1 MPSSTAGSPVY
12 MRFGEF
18 ELDEANA
25 LLLHDGSAIALA
37 PTPFRLLCALVRQ
50 PGSLLTKNALLDQV
64 WGHRFVSDSVL
75 KTAIS
80 DLRTVLADDPRQPRY
95 IETVARRGYR
105 FIAVTTAPP
114 VAAPQP
120 VGNSPAAVTAAAG
133 EPPPAPF
140 IGRAGELARLRHAWD
155 STTRGKR
162 AVVWIAGEPGIGK
175 TTLIEHFVSGLG
187 DVACARGYCVEH
199 YGTGEPYLPVLEALG
214 ELCRIDTT
222 VAPLLGAVA
231 PTWLLQLPWLNTAEE
246 RESLRRELV
255 GVSPDRMLREMG
267 EFLDR
272 YTEQRPL
279 LLVTEDLHWADR
291 ATIQLI
297 DYVARRRASTGLMWL
312 SSFRLT
318 EVLISNQP
326 LNAVRHELRLHDLCE
341 EVVLDT
347 FSETEVAAY
356 VAERSPSMAGDESF
370 VRALHERTDG
380 VPLFVASVTSDVM
393 ARAEQHGI
401 HAGGTVALASMPV
414 PEDLTA
420 IIDHYMHRLDDDRRS
435 LLFAAA
441 VLGIEFHSDTL
452 ARVLQRDTARVA
464 AACDQLVREQRW
476 ITAPSGREQRAPR
489 DRPYSFRHALFREV
503 LYERIAPSTRADM
516 HRRVGAALE
525 EERAVGLAVTAAE
538 LAMHFDRGRVPL
550 AAVRYYA
557 EAGEAALLHLSPTEC
572 LSLTERALSLLE
584 QAPPDAERATLEITL
599 ATLRGVSAF
608 HVLGAG
614 DETKIALQRASS
626 LLADQPAH
634 PMRGLILHGL
644 GFLLTLRGE
653 FADALATADRA
664 EALASQTG
672 DPFLPLAACAV
683 RGHVHMHQGRPSAAR
698 EALERGLP
706 AIEMAEAAF
715 EGRFIADPFVTLLAA
730 LSLPLAHLGLVR
742 QARERL
748 QQAYERA
755 RRLGQPMALL
765 VTVWFDA
772 LFQLRLGEVDRV
784 AAIADEMR
792 ALVDEFALAQGKAA
806 CRWFRG
812 WADARRGKALEGFR
826 QIRDAH
832 DENTALG
839 MMAGATENLGYA
851 AEALLLHGDWHAAQE
866 QLDQALEIGNG
877 YGERIYLPQLL
888 LIEGAIA
895 HARGEPD
902 AAAASIR
909 RAIGEA
915 REQGATWLELLALT
929 ELCERGA
936 AKRQDRRA
944 LAALVDQLDE
954 ASDTTALIR
963 ARALLAGA

>member
-1 MPSSTAGSPVY
+1 
-12 MRFGEF
+12 
-18 ELDEANA
+18 
-25 LLLHDGSAIALA
+25 
-37 PTPFRLLCALVRQ
+37 
-50 PGSLLTKNALLDQV
+50 
-64 WGHRFVSDSVL
+64 
-75 KTAIS
+75 
-80 DLRTVLADDPRQPRY
+80 
-95 IETVARRGYR
+95 
-105 FIAVTTAPP
+105 
-114 VAAPQP
+114 
-120 VGNSPAAVTAAAG
+120 
-133 EPPPAPF
+133 
-140 IGRAGELARLRHAWD
+140 
-155 STTRGKR
+155 
-162 AVVWIAGEPGIGK
+162 
-175 TTLIEHFVSGLG
+175 
-187 DVACARGYCVEH
+187 
-199 YGTGEPYLPVLEALG
+199 
-214 ELCRIDTT
+214 
-222 VAPLLGAVA
+222 
-231 PTWLLQLPWLNTAEE
+231 
-246 RESLRRELV
+246 
-255 GVSPDRMLREMG
+255 
-267 EFLDR
+267 
-272 YTEQRPL
+272 
-279 LLVTEDLHWADR
+279 
-291 ATIQLI
+291 
-297 DYVARRRASTGLMWL
+297 
-312 SSFRLT
+312 
-318 EVLISNQP
+318 
-326 LNAVRHELRLHDLCE
+326 
-341 EVVLDT
+341 
-347 FSETEVAAY
+347 
-356 VAERSPSMAGDESF
+356 
-370 VRALHERTDG
+370 
-380 VPLFVASVTSDVM
+380 
-393 ARAEQHGI
+393 
-401 HAGGTVALASMPV
+401 
-414 PEDLTA
+414 
-420 IIDHYMHRLDDDRRS
+420 
-435 LLFAAA
+435 
-441 VLGIEFHSDTL
+441 
-452 ARVLQRDTARVA
+452 
-464 AACDQLVREQRW
+464 
-476 ITAPSGREQRAPR
+476 
-489 DRPYSFRHALFREV
+489 
-503 LYERIAPSTRADM
+503 
-516 HRRVGAALE
+516 
-525 EERAVGLAVTAAE
+525 
-538 LAMHFDRGRVPL
+538 
-550 AAVRYYA
+550 VRYYA

-772 LFQLRLGEVDRV
+772 LLQLRLGEVDRV

-839 MMAGATENLGYA
+839 MRAGATENLGYA

-944 LAALVDQLDE
+944 LAALVDQLEE